1 MTDTI
6 NEMTM
11 IGRAYLNGANYL
23 KYVAK
28 MNAVNEKAVEA
39 HNKKLRQ
46 AARAD
51 TRVAEIEAELERLQ
65 RLLAEKVR

>member
-1 MTDTI
+1 MVDTI
-6 NEMTM
+6 KDLTM
-11 IGRAYLNGANYL
+11 VGRAYLNGANYL
-23 KYVAK
+23 RYVAK

-39 HNKKLRQ
+39 HNKTLRQ

-51 TRVAEIEAELERLQ
+51 TIVADIEAELERLQ

>member
-6 NEMTM
+6 KDLTM

-51 TRVAEIEAELERLQ
+51 TIVAEIEAELELLQ